1 MTISPACGFLSV
13 GRRRGAPGFRRKGSE
28 GKQMERKGIIAP
40 KRAAPKDDPRRKLR
54 RIAAAVAYGGMDTDA
69 AAHRL
74 AQVLAGAR
82 TDEERAR
89 LERDFSATL
98 KARRSPP
105 DTVEQ
110 AAQAVAWYEKRTGA
124 AFEHFDAPHWVTTE
138 AQRRLYLFALLLG
151 FGGRT
156 FGIAQNQTG
165 AAFGI
170 NGNTVRQIVR
180 KAKRYGFIGEI
191 TPREVEPGRWRHMAL
206 YTLADG
212 WAREL
217 ERHEPL
223 LAYAGQ
229 GMAWLFNSPLSDSD
243 RERLADDILTR
254 AHAYTHA

>member
-1 MTISPACGFLSV
+1 
-13 GRRRGAPGFRRKGSE
+13 
-28 GKQMERKGIIAP
+28 MERKGIIAP

-82 TDEERAR
+82 TDAERKGWA
-89 LERDFSATL
+89 RDFRATV

-105 DTVEQ
+105 DAVEQ
-110 AAQAVAWYEKRTGA
+110 AARAVKWYAKRTGA
-124 AFEHFDAPHWVTTE
+124 AFAHLDAPHWVTTD

-165 AAFGI
+165 VAFGI

-180 KAKRYGFIGEI
+180 KAKRYGFLAEI
-191 TPREVEPGRWRHMAL
+191 APREVEPGRWRHMAL

-212 WAREL
+212 WTRGL
-217 ERHEPL
+217 ERYEQL

-243 RERLADDILTR
+243 RERLADETLARAR
-254 AHAYTHA
+254 AHA

>member
-1 MTISPACGFLSV
+1 
-13 GRRRGAPGFRRKGSE
+13 
-28 GKQMERKGIIAP
+28 MERNGMIAP
-40 KRAAPKDDPRRKLR
+40 KRAAPVDDPRRKLR
-54 RIAAAVAYGGMDTDA
+54 RIAAAVAYGGMDEAEA
-69 AAHRL
+69 ARRL

-82 TDEERAR
+82 TDTERAR
-89 LERDFSATL
+89 LESDFRATL

-105 DTVEQ
+105 DAVERT
-110 AAQAVAWYEKRTGA
+110 AQAVAWYAKRTGA
-124 AFEHFDAPHWVTTE
+124 AFEHLDAPHWVTTE

-156 FGIAQNQTG
+156 FGIAKNRTG
-165 AAFGI
+165 AALGVCNGI
-170 NGNTVRQIVR
+170 VREFVR
-180 KAKRYGFIGEI
+180 KAKRYGFLAEI
-191 TPREVEPGRWRHMAL
+191 APREVELGRWRHMAL

-229 GMAWLFNSPLSDSD
+229 GVAWLFDSPLPDPD

-254 AHAYTHA
+254 THVCARVGLSNVY

>member
-13 GRRRGAPGFRRKGSE
+13 GRRRGAPENRRKGSE

-82 TDEERAR
+82 TDAERKGWA
-89 LERDFSATL
+89 RDFRATV

-105 DTVEQ
+105 DAVEQ
-110 AAQAVAWYEKRTGA
+110 AARAVKWYAKRTGA
-124 AFEHFDAPHWVTTE
+124 AFAHLDAPHWVTTD

-165 AAFGI
+165 VAFGI

-180 KAKRYGFIGEI
+180 KAKRYGFLAEI
-191 TPREVEPGRWRHMAL
+191 APREVEPGRWRYMAL
-206 YTLADG
+206 YTLADR

-217 ERHEPL
+217 ERHEQL
-223 LAYAGQ
+223 FMYSGQ
-229 GMAWLFNSPLSDSD
+229 NLAWLYRPLDD
-243 RERLADDILTR
+243 LERERLAGDILTR